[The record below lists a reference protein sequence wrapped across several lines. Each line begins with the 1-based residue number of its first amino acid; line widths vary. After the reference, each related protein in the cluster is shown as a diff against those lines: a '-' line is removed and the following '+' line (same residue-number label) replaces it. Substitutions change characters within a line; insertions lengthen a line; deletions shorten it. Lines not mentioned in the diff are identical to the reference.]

1 MLTFSDLIKSGI
13 APAPY
18 KTNIVTNDF
27 ESLDRF
33 VINYNN
39 IWGMISDTHMS
50 KGEDGNYYITGQ
62 LFRDKEKT
70 TNFLYAWNWGGYQ
83 FKNSSVGISS
93 LYDYLRRNYKTVS
106 HEIVNGDDVLVV
118 RDFTKEQR
126 EYYDKYYG
134 VNAQIGNQVC
144 ADYKKI
150 EKDATKNADVERSLH
165 FVY

>member
-50 KGEDGNYYITGQ
+50 
-62 LFRDKEKT
+62 
-70 TNFLYAWNWGGYQ
+70 
-83 FKNSSVGISS
+83 
-93 LYDYLRRNYKTVS
+93 
-106 HEIVNGDDVLVV
+106 
-118 RDFTKEQR
+118 
-126 EYYDKYYG
+126 
-134 VNAQIGNQVC
+134 
-144 ADYKKI
+144 
-150 EKDATKNADVERSLH
+150 
-165 FVY
+165 